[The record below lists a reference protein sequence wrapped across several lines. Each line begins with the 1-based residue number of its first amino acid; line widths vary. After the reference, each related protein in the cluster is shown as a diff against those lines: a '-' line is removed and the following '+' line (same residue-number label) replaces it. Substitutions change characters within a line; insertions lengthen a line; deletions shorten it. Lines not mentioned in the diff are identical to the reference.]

1 MNPLGKTQTVQIRGG
16 SGVAADQSG
25 PWVGP
30 RGEVGDREVSWGCG
44 ELGAV
49 AGAPSTPGSAALGLV
64 SSAGGAWSHIV
75 HPVLPVLLCLMG
87 SGQH

>member
-1 MNPLGKTQTVQIRGG
+1 MLGAAVGAGTAGEAGDCRG

-49 AGAPSTPGSAALGLV
+49 AGAPSTLGSAALR
-64 SSAGGAWSHIV
+64 AGEQCWRCLESHRA
-75 HPVLPVLLCLMG
+75 LCCL
-87 SGQH
+87 SFFV